1 MKAMVIEK
9 HERSK
14 KMEKKGKQGWIIV
27 FVASFLA
34 LSASYAQYQLS
45 PIAMA
50 FMEQY
55 GFTTAQYS
63 SIFSAPLI
71 SNIFLCLIAG
81 MIIDKYG
88 IKKVVMIGVVLS
100 AVGICGRMFVEG
112 YSALWICM
120 VLSGMSVMFL
130 NSCSSKLF
138 GSFFSPAKVGIAM
151 GVFCATTQLTM
162 TVAVASTAMLPSVR
176 TAFVIASAISVVA
189 VILWGA
195 LMKEPQVSKEQQKQQ
210 VSMGKCLKVV
220 CKSWRLWII
229 SVILICLM
237 AANVG
242 VNSFLPT
249 ALTERGV
256 DTISAGVYSSALTFG
271 NVFGSLLSPAIAAK
285 IRNTKLTM
293 LIFATIAALGTA
305 FAWMMPVGVVMV
317 IAFFAT
323 GFSMGSLMPLTLPL
337 PLRLPEIGPTY
348 AATAG
353 GMVTTLEMLA
363 ASFLPSQV
371 FIPLSGGNMKLF
383 FIMNGILFAIAF
395 LAVAI
400 LPNFEKLEQKR

>member
-1 MKAMVIEK
+1 
-9 HERSK
+9 
-14 KMEKKGKQGWIIV
+14 
-27 FVASFLA
+27 
-34 LSASYAQYQLS
+34 
-45 PIAMA
+45 
-50 FMEQY
+50 
-55 GFTTAQYS
+55 
-63 SIFSAPLI
+63 
-71 SNIFLCLIAG
+71 
-81 MIIDKYG
+81 
-88 IKKVVMIGVVLS
+88 
-100 AVGICGRMFVEG
+100 
-112 YSALWICM
+112 
-120 VLSGMSVMFL
+120 
-130 NSCSSKLF
+130 
-138 GSFFSPAKVGIAM
+138 
-151 GVFCATTQLTM
+151 
-162 TVAVASTAMLPSVR
+162 
-176 TAFVIASAISVVA
+176 
-189 VILWGA
+189 
-195 LMKEPQVSKEQQKQQ
+195 
-210 VSMGKCLKVV
+210 MGKCLKVV

>member
-1 MKAMVIEK
+1 
-9 HERSK
+9 
-14 KMEKKGKQGWIIV
+14 MEKKGKQGWIIV

-162 TVAVASTAMLPSVR
+162 TVVVASTAMLPSVR

-195 LMKEPQVSKEQQKQQ
+195 LMKEPRVSKEQQKQQ

-271 NVFGSLLSPAIAAK
+271 NVFGSLLSPA
-285 IRNTKLTM
+285 
-293 LIFATIAALGTA
+293 IAALGTA